1 MQIKLNIS
9 KEHAAV
15 CLQVDMRRASYT
27 PLSTQ
32 APAEP
37 LIVVEESGGT
47 DEEEPPNR
55 EPSPQLLLHPG
66 LLSPYRDMRKRS
78 LPTPSCTS
86 GITASQ
92 VRRLSEHGAEGRTAA
107 SMREAAFLATLSSA
121 PAPTAGGR
129 RHSVVTISRAPP
141 PSILFGRGRRE
152 SIAAFP
158 ASSMQATRVLANRR
172 DSTSSIP
179 RPPSTSG
186 GTSGSQF
193 NLQLDIMDDIAEIKA
208 ARKVRLKMWKTPSHE
223 RVCEV
228 QPLDTTAGTSASA
241 TRYHQVAPGPSSK
254 PDAGAVTP
262 ISRRYSDFVPAQPTQ
277 NPKRRASEQ
286 VPMSTS
292 SSTAAPPKPSSST
305 GIVCSNT
312 DLMSII
318 SSLASSAQE
327 INKDPEEEPPT
338 RIPSST
344 KEETSQELK
353 RNNSSST
360 SAEQKRSLLKN
371 LRSNSFDVSMLLG
384 TGAKQKQETGRSSIA
399 GPASWFVKRHK
410 PKKSDATKAQSSV
423 VVSLS
428 QNKPS
433 VSVVQSSANSSMSS
447 ELGQQKTTP
456 SKSSSPPEQK
466 VVWDEKSGSVVDA
479 QVLGSAIEVF
489 LARRGSGNDS
499 PGGTSPQSSKASPT
513 KNNDKSSSS
522 SAGPGTSS
530 WFSGNKDAEDEAGAS
545 DTCDTS
551 LCSTLKDLFVK

>member
-1 MQIKLNIS
+1 
-9 KEHAAV
+9 
-15 CLQVDMRRASYT
+15 MRRASYT

-66 LLSPYRDMRKRS
+66 LLSPYRDMRKHS
-78 LPTPSCTS
+78 LPTPACTS

-92 VRRLSEHGAEGRTAA
+92 VRRLSEHGSEGRTAG

-121 PAPTAGGR
+121 PAPAAGGR

-228 QPLDTTAGTSASA
+228 QPLDSTAGTSASA

-254 PDAGAVTP
+254 PDAVADTP

-277 NPKRRASEQ
+277 HPKRRASEQ
-286 VPMSTS
+286 VPQSTS
-292 SSTAAPPKPSSST
+292 SSTAAPPKLSSST

-312 DLMSII
+312 DLMSIL

-327 INKDPEEEPPT
+327 INKDPEEETPT

-344 KEETSQELK
+344 KEDPSQEIQT
-353 RNNSSST
+353 NNSRSA

-384 TGAKQKQETGRSSIA
+384 TGAKQKQETGRCSIA

-410 PKKSDATKAQSSV
+410 PKKSDSPKGQSSV

-433 VSVVQSSANSSMSS
+433 VSVVQSSDNSSMSS
-447 ELGQQKTTP
+447 SELGQEKKSP
-456 SKSSSPPEQK
+456 PKSSSPPEQK

-513 KNNDKSSSS
+513 KNNDKTSSG

-530 WFSGNKDAEDEAGAS
+530 WFSGNKEAEEEAGAS

>member
-1 MQIKLNIS
+1 MAFTIP
-9 KEHAAV
+9 
-15 CLQVDMRRASYT
+15 LQQKVDMRRASYT
-27 PLSTQ
+27 PLPTQ

-47 DEEEPPNR
+47 DDEETPSR
-55 EPSPQLLLHPG
+55 ESSPQLTLHPG

-92 VRRLSEHGAEGRTAA
+92 VRRLSEHGVEGRTAA

-121 PAPTAGGR
+121 PAPAPGGR

-158 ASSMQATRVLANRR
+158 ANSMQVTRVLANRR
-172 DSTSSIP
+172 DSTSSVP

-186 GTSGSQF
+186 STSGSQF

-228 QPLDTTAGTSASA
+228 QPLDGTPGTSASA
-241 TRYHQVAPGPSSK
+241 TRYHQVSAGPSSR
-254 PDAGAVTP
+254 PDASATTQ
-262 ISRRYSDFVPAQPTQ
+262 ISRRYSDFVPTQPAQH
-277 NPKRRASEQ
+277 PKRRASEQ
-286 VPMSTS
+286 VPPS
-292 SSTAAPPKPSSST
+292 SSGSSATPPKPSPST
-305 GIVCSNT
+305 GIICSNT
-312 DLMSII
+312 DLISII

-327 INKDPEEEPPT
+327 INKDPGEESPS
-338 RIPSST
+338 RVSSST
-344 KEETSQELK
+344 KGKDSSQGAEKSESSSSASAEEK
-353 RNNSSST
+353 RN
-360 SAEQKRSLLKN
+360 RLRN

-384 TGAKQKQETGRSSIA
+384 AGVKPKQDTGRCSIA
-399 GPASWFVKRHK
+399 GPASWFVKRHQ
-410 PKKSDATKAQSSV
+410 PKKSEPPKGQSPVMGSLFQEKANASVAQSSE
-423 VVSLS
+423 
-428 QNKPS
+428 
-433 VSVVQSSANSSMSS
+433 NSSMSPES
-447 ELGQQKTTP
+447 GQQKTS
-456 SKSSSPPEQK
+456 SKTSSPPDNK
-466 VVWDEKSGSVVDA
+466 VLWDEKSGSVVDA

-499 PGGTSPQSSKASPT
+499 PGGTSPQSSKVSPT
-513 KNNDKSSSS
+513 KNNGKTASGSGV
-522 SAGPGTSS
+522 AGTSS
-530 WFSGNKDAEDEAGAS
+530 WFSGNKDAEDEAGSS